1 MKTFNVRYR
10 SLDKLED
17 FIFEHEIIDCPD
29 LLIQVF
35 SYEINPRKIETIV
48 SNLKK
53 LFPRAHMIGTTTD
66 GEIINGRI
74 MTKDIIISFCLFET
88 TKIVSTTQKLTY
100 GDDFAIGRKMAKEI
114 VREDTKAV
122 IVFARSKEINA
133 KDLLEGISS
142 VKEDLVVSGALSADQ
157 GRFESGYVFDKEQ
170 ISDNSAVA
178 VSLSSKELIA
188 KNHYTSQWEPV
199 GREFVITKSKAN
211 RLISVDKMSVKSL
224 YEKYLGK
231 EISNKLPLSGLEF
244 PFVLKKDGEYIAK
257 TALSDPKD
265 GSLIFGSDM
274 PKGEKIQIGFGDAQ
288 KMLHNVWKILRRV
301 NQEPVESIFIY
312 ASAGR
317 RRFLKQYAHYEIEP
331 FSKIAPVSGFYG
343 YGEFLQNKNDR
354 FFLNQSFTVLV
365 LSEKEN
371 ISAKELEFKE
381 PKDVN
386 KELQTFRALANIA
399 KVSSMELQELNQK
412 LERRIKEEVEKNRK
426 KDSILIHNS
435 KLAQMGEMMSLI
447 AHQWRQPLS
456 AISATSTGLHVK
468 IELEKFEKDFF
479 LSSLDKIEQYVKH
492 LSTTIDDF
500 TNFFKP
506 SKRVETT
513 DMKYLIDRAVFIMS
527 ASIRKN
533 SIDIIVKDECD
544 KEIRTYP
551 NEVIQVLINLLKN
564 AENILVKRKIEN
576 PKIFITAYE
585 KNDRCV
591 IEIED
596 NAGGIEEKF
605 LDKIFEP
612 YFTTKD
618 HKSSTGLGL
627 YMSKF
632 IIEESC
638 HGRLIV
644 ENGSLGAK
652 FSIEL

>member
-35 SYEINPRKIETIV
+35 SYEINPKKIKIV
-48 SNLKK
+48 ISNLRE
-53 LFPRAHMIGTTTD
+53 LFPKAHMIGTTTD

-74 MTKDIIISFCLFET
+74 MTKDIIISFTLFET
-88 TKIVSTTQKLTY
+88 TRLLSSMQKLTN

-114 VREDTKAV
+114 ICNDTKAM
-122 IVFARSKEINA
+122 IIFAKSKEINA

-142 VKEDLVVSGALSADQ
+142 VREDIVVSGALSADQ
-157 GRFESGYVFDKEQ
+157 GKFEGGYVFNKDN
-170 ISDNSAVA
+170 ISDNSVVA
-178 VSLSSKELIA
+178 ITLSSNTLIA

-224 YEKYLGK
+224 YEKYLGE
-231 EISNKLPLSGLEF
+231 EISRKLPLSGLEF
-244 PFVLKKDGEYIAK
+244 PFVLKRDGEYIAK

-288 KMLHNVWKILRRV
+288 KMLHNVWKILHRV

-354 FFLNQSFTVLV
+354 LFLNQSFTLLA
-365 LSEKEN
+365 LSEKDI
-371 ISAKELEFKE
+371 ISPKELEFKE

-412 LERRIKEEVEKNRK
+412 LERRIREEVEKNRK

-468 IELEKFEKDFF
+468 IELDKFDREFF

-506 SKRVETT
+506 SKRVEEISV
-513 DMKYLIDRAVFIMS
+513 DYLIDRAIFIMS
-527 ASIRKN
+527 ASISKN
-533 SIDIIVKDECD
+533 SIDIIVKNECK

-564 AENILVKRKIEN
+564 AENILVKREIKN
-576 PKIFITAYE
+576 PEIVITAHE
-585 KNDRCV
+585 KDNSCV

-596 NAGGIEEKF
+596 NAGGIEEK
-605 LDKIFEP
+605 LLEKIFEP

-638 HGRLIV
+638 HGKLFV

-652 FSIEL
+652 FSIVL

>member
-1 MKTFNVRYR
+1 MKTFNIRYR

-17 FIFEHEIIDCPD
+17 FIYEYEIIDCPD

-35 SYEINPRKIETIV
+35 SYEIDPVKIKSVI
-48 SNLKK
+48 SNLNKY
-53 LFPRAHMIGTTTD
+53 FPKAHIIGTTTD

-74 MTKDIIISFCLFET
+74 MTKDIILSFTIFET
-88 TKIVSTTQKLTY
+88 TKLSSSMHTLTY
-100 GDDFAIGRKMAKEI
+100 ADDFAIGRKMAKEI
-114 VREDTKAV
+114 VDSDTKAM
-122 IVFARSKEINA
+122 IVFAKSKEINA
-133 KDLLEGISS
+133 MDLIEGISC
-142 VKEDLVVSGALSADQ
+142 VKEDMVVSGALSADQ
-157 GRFESGYVFDKEQ
+157 GRFENGYVFNKEN
-170 ISDNSAVA
+170 ISDNSVVAVA
-178 VSLSSKELIA
+178 LSSKELIA
-188 KNHYTSQWEPV
+188 KNHYTAQWEPV
-199 GREFVITKSKAN
+199 GREFIITKSKSN

-231 EISNKLPLSGLEF
+231 EISQKLPLSGLEF
-244 PFVLKKDGEYIAK
+244 PFVLKKNGEYIAK

-265 GSLIFGSDM
+265 GSLIFGCDM
-274 PKGEKIQIGFGDAQ
+274 PKGEKIQIGFADAQ
-288 KMLHNVWKILRRV
+288 KMLHNVWKILHLV

-312 ASAGR
+312 SSAGR
-317 RRFLKQYAHYEIEP
+317 RRFLKQYAHYEVEP

-343 YGEFLQNKNDR
+343 YGEFLQNKNEK
-354 FFLNQSFTVLV
+354 FFLNQSFTLLALSESPVVSVKELV
-365 LSEKEN
+365 L
-371 ISAKELEFKE
+371 KE

-412 LERRIKEEVEKNRK
+412 LEKRIREEVEKNRK

-468 IELEKFEKDFF
+468 IELDKFDKNFF
-479 LSSLDKIEQYVKH
+479 LTSLDKIEQYVKH
-492 LSTTIDDF
+492 LSMTIDDF

-506 SKRVETT
+506 SKRVEETSI
-513 DMKYLIDRAVFIMS
+513 KYLIKRAIFIMS
-527 ASIRKN
+527 ASISKN
-533 SIDIIVKDECD
+533 SIDIVVKNSCE

-564 AENILVKRKIEN
+564 AENILLKRKVKD
-576 PKIFITAYE
+576 PKIVICAYQKE
-585 KNDRCV
+585 SRCV

-596 NAGGIEEKF
+596 NGGGIEEKI

-638 HGRLIV
+638 HGKLLV

-652 FSIEL
+652 FTIVL